1 MVGQSPERIGSPLRI
16 FRVPNDLPT
25 YLNAVFEPL
34 AARVGGMKVCISPGG
49 SARPLHFIV
58 DRPSGG
64 SDHLVFSAPP
74 HRLPA
79 AMFGHDDPYW
89 HSDLDTVENVDPTRM
104 KHVMMIAATIA
115 LLPSLAGEEGDL
127 LRGWTFA
134 YSVRELMQASA
145 LARMLDPGEGR
156 CLVNISL
163 RIEEERT
170 ESLKRI
176 LPDPSGF
183 GGFSIRILR
192 EIADRLIASLPEP
205 AARGVEDPSLRPRR
219 LIDGPLLY
227 AVTERFDDEE
237 EAFFKERLSANHRAL
252 VEGILNLCDGSHTA
266 EEIALQLSLDFG
278 RIVPA
283 DDVKRGIELLEKAG
297 YVVG

>member
-115 LLPSLAGEEGDL
+115 LLP
-127 LRGWTFA
+127 
-134 YSVRELMQASA
+134 
-145 LARMLDPGEGR
+145 ARMLDPGEGR

-205 AARGVEDPSLRPRR
+205 GARGVEDPSLRPRR

-237 EAFFKERLSANHRAL
+237 EAFFKESWSKGSSTCAMEATRQRRSRFSSPSIS
-252 VEGILNLCDGSHTA
+252 EGSFRQTTSNGGSSSSRRPATWWGSSHFILERDG
-266 EEIALQLSLDFG
+266 L
-278 RIVPA
+278 
-283 DDVKRGIELLEKAG
+283 
-297 YVVG
+297 